1 MARLSVRIIPNAS
14 RTEIAGRE
22 GATWKIRLAAPP
34 VDGKANEALIE
45 FLSDILDVPK
55 SSIQIIKGHSS
66 KQKIL
71 EIPGNIKD
79 IEVLLNA
86 VQK

>member
-1 MARLSVRIIPNAS
+1 
-14 RTEIAGRE
+14 
-22 GATWKIRLAAPP
+22 
-34 VDGKANEALIE
+34 
-45 FLSDILDVPK
+45 VPK